1 MISTPSSAFPVL
13 VVPTDEE
20 AAIAQATAAVVAGS

>member
-1 MISTPSSAFPVL
+1 VL

-20 AAIAQATAAVVAGS
+20 AAIAWDTYEIAVGGVTAGSG